1 MERQYAYWVFWIE
14 SSELLFGSFFS
25 LLRTYAAFMDWLGF
39 AIPFPTLFPDLDVAY
54 VYFGVGKRAVPWD
67 TMRVLLSAF
76 WDEAPGEIIV
86 TY

>member
-1 MERQYAYWVFWIE
+1 
-14 SSELLFGSFFS
+14 
-25 LLRTYAAFMDWLGF
+25 MDWLGF